1 MVQVR
6 LTNGEL
12 TVWWPDRLASGFA
25 LVWACTITPPTAQPL
40 HAAAPVQGTVL
51 DLVFTIRDLEF
62 TVQDL
67 GGTVQTLRTTN

>member
-1 MVQVR
+1 VLINRQ
-6 LTNGEL
+6 
-12 TVWWPDRLASGFA
+12 ASGFA
-25 LVWACTITPPTAQPL
+25 LVWACMITPPTAQPL

-67 GGTVQTLRTTN
+67 GGTVHTLPTTKSSRG